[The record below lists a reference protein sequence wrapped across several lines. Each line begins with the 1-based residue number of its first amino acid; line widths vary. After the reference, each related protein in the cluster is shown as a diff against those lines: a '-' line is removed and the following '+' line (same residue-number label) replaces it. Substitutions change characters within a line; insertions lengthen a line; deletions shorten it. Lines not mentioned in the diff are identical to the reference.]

1 MFAILNEDTISGGDY
16 VYVHS
21 AHSDYAHHFK
31 STCER
36 INLTEATYNSDPTFR
51 NTVLQASIDVLGK
64 DNAFNI
70 HPEVLNSEGNV
81 DYPKG
86 ETGSWSDHAGFACA
100 GIPIANVESTNY
112 KINGEYGYDGYSQS
126 THPDTWDCFDKE
138 THTAC
143 DRDNETKWGKI
154 WHTEFDRLDKLDEMF
169 PGRVE
174 QQLSNN
180 VNVMIELLTNAKY
193 FNAE

>member
-1 MFAILNEDTISGGDY
+1 MRCPNSSEPDAEQAWHSPVAARWRYVLPPAPIQPAARSGAY
-16 VYVHS
+16 S
-21 AHSDYAHHFK
+21 RRA
-31 STCER
+31 
-36 INLTEATYNSDPTFR
+36 
-51 NTVLQASIDVLGK
+51 
-64 DNAFNI
+64 
-70 HPEVLNSEGNV
+70 
-81 DYPKG
+81 

-154 WHTEFDRLDKLDEMF
+154 WHTEFDRLDKLDEM
-169 PGRVE
+169 E
-174 QQLSNN
+174 K
-180 VNVMIELLTNAKY
+180 E
-193 FNAE
+193 AEG